1 MHHRI
6 LWCIKLKIMKEM
18 KAYFNGRIF
27 DGEKFLKNAC
37 ILTINNKIVEI
48 VDENNSPLDAE
59 RINLEGNILAPAL
72 IDLQIYGGNGYLFGE
87 HPSVKALEATYN
99 YCFSGGAAHFMPTV
113 ATHSEAVMFKAI
125 DAVKKYWAQGGKG
138 VLGLHLEGPYLNIKK
153 RGAHIKECIKHDP
166 PLKEV
171 KKLLKRGEGVIK
183 MMTIAPEVVSDEVI
197 ELLQNHGVVVS
208 LGHSNATFVEAKR
221 AFDKGIKVATHLFNA
236 MSPFQHREM
245 GVVGAIYDDERVTTS
260 VVADGYHVDF
270 QAIRISKTILKER
283 IFLITDAVTTNE
295 IGQYNHR
302 LDGEKYV
309 ISDGTLSGSALT
321 MLKAVQNCVQKVGIP
336 LEESLRMGAL
346 YPAKVMGLDD
356 QLGRIEKGFSADFI
370 VFNESYDIQI

>member
-1 MHHRI
+1 
-6 LWCIKLKIMKEM
+6 M

-27 DGEKFLKNAC
+27 DGEKFRENAC
-37 ILTINNKIVEI
+37 ILALNNKIVEI
-48 VDENNSPLDAE
+48 VDDNKIPLDAE
-59 RINLEGNILAPAL
+59 RINLQGNILAPTL
-72 IDLQIYGGNGYLFGE
+72 IDLQIYGGNGHLFGE

-99 YCFSGGAAHFMPTV
+99 YCFSGGAAYFMPTV
-113 ATHSEAVMFKAI
+113 ATHSESVMFKAI

-153 RGAHIKECIKHDP
+153 RGAHIKEFIKHDP
-166 PLKEV
+166 SVSEV

-197 ELLQNHGVVVS
+197 ELLQNHGVVIS

-221 AFDKGIKVATHLFNA
+221 AFDKGIKAATHLFNA

-245 GVVGAIYDDERVTTS
+245 GVVGAIYDDERVCTS

-270 QAIRISKTILKER
+270 QAIRISKIILKER
-283 IFLITDAVTTNE
+283 LFLITDAVAANDK
-295 IGQYNHR
+295 GQYNHR
-302 LDGEKYV
+302 LDGDKYV

-321 MLKAVQNCVQKVGIP
+321 MLKAVQNCVEKVGIS
-336 LEESLRMGAL
+336 LEESLRMASL
-346 YPAKVMGLDD
+346 YPARVVGLDH
-356 QLGRIEKGFSADFI
+356 QFGRIEKGFSADFV
-370 VFNESYDIQI
+370 VFTEGYELIKN

>member
-1 MHHRI
+1 
-6 LWCIKLKIMKEM
+6 M

-37 ILTINNKIVEI
+37 ILTLNNKIVEI
-48 VDENNSPLDAE
+48 VDENKIPLDVE
-59 RINLEGNILAPAL
+59 RINLQGNTLAPSL

-113 ATHSEAVMFKAI
+113 ATNSEAVMFKAI

-138 VLGLHLEGPYLNIKK
+138 VLGLHLEGPYINIKK
-153 RGAHIKECIKHDP
+153 RGAHIKECVKHDP
-166 PLKEV
+166 SVAEV
-171 KKLLKRGEGVIK
+171 KKLIKRGEGVIK
-183 MMTIAPEVVSDEVI
+183 MMTLAPEVVSDEVI
-197 ELLQNHGVVVS
+197 ELLQNNGIVLS

-221 AFDKGIKVATHLFNA
+221 AFDKGIKAATHLFNA

-245 GVVGAIYDDERVTTS
+245 GVVGAIYDDKRVCTS

-270 QAIRISKTILKER
+270 QAIKISKTILEER
-283 IFLITDAVTTNE
+283 LFLITDAVATNKK
-295 IGQYNHR
+295 GKYDHR
-302 LDGEKYV
+302 LEGDKYV

-321 MLKAVQNCVQKVGIP
+321 MLKAVQNCVEKVGIS
-336 LEESLRMGAL
+336 LEESLRMASL
-346 YPAKVMGLDD
+346 YPAKIIGLDH
-356 QLGRIEKGFSADFI
+356 QFGRIRQGFSADFV
-370 VFNESYDIQI
+370 VFTEGYSILI